1 MVNIE
6 KISEEAMKIITFS
19 GMAKS
24 SYMEALKAYKT
35 KSIDEAEKMLVE
47 GDRWAGEAH
56 GVHSKIL
63 TEEMQTLTPQISL
76 LLTHGEDQLMS
87 AETIRILVT
96 ELKELYIR

>member
-1 MVNIE
+1 MVDIE

-24 SYMEALKAYKT
+24 KYMEALKVYKV
-35 KSIDEAEKMLVE
+35 KKIAEAENMLAE
-47 GDRWAGEAH
+47 GDKWAGEAH
-56 GVHSKIL
+56 GIHSKIL